1 MIQNLFM
8 DKSRVMVLDDYGLTR
23 HHVSMLAKIL
33 VTSDL

>member
-8 DKSRVMVLDDYGLTR
+8 DMSRVMVLDDYSPTQ
-23 HHVSMLAKIL
+23 HHVSILAKIL

>member
-8 DKSRVMVLDDYGLTR
+8 DMSRVMVLDDYGLTR